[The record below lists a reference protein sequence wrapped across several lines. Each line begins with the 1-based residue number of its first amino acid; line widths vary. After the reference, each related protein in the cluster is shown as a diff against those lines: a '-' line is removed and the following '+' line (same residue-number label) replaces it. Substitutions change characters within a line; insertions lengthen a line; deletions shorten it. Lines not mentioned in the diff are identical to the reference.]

1 MKPGRQKPLLVL
13 SCGAMEITWRYAW
26 VFFLTLLILDHSW
39 PLPET
44 LAVFT
49 MASLITVLTGHKSW
63 RMYQTLAGIL
73 SAQRRMYKNSLISDH
88 SQNPFIN
95 LIISFN

>member
-44 LAVFT
+44 LA
-49 MASLITVLTGHKSW
+49 
-63 RMYQTLAGIL
+63 GIL